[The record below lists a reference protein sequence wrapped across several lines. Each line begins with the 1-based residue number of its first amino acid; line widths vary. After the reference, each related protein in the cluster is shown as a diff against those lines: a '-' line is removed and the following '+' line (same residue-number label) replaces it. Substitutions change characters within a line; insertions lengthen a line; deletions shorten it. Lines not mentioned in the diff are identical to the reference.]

1 MQLLRQRDQHAF
13 GYLYDHYAGALMGVV
28 QQIVLQEVQQQD
40 VLQEVF
46 VHIWR
51 RIETYDAG
59 KGRLF
64 TWMLHIA
71 RNAAIDRVRSKD
83 HRHALL
89 HQPLPAQESLVAG
102 QAPLADYGLKRLLQK
117 LSDEHQQLIHLSYY
131 QGYTHEQIA
140 KALDM
145 PLGTVKTRL
154 RAALLQLRN
163 LMK

>member
-1 MQLLRQRDQHAF
+1 MKLLQLRDQHAF
-13 GYLYDHYAGALMGVV
+13 GYLYDNYAGALMGVV
-28 QQIVLQEVQQQD
+28 QQIVPDEVQRQD

-71 RNAAIDRVRSKD
+71 RNAAIDLVRSKD
-83 HRHALL
+83 HRQTLL
-89 HQPLPAQESLVAG
+89 HQPIASQETLAASTAQ
-102 QAPLADYGLKRLLQK
+102 PPDYGLKRLLQK
-117 LSDEHQQLIHLSYY
+117 LSEEHQQLINLSYY

-140 KALDM
+140 KTLDI

-154 RAALLQLRN
+154 RSALLQLRN